1 MATSARPNVSDDLVW
16 GIARTQN
23 AFLVKRKCAGGVQ
36 FSRDPLNLVNKHS
49 RKYAGFVNSKAVG
62 IQAGENG
69 GVTVTSKRPETSNKP
84 GSNTYTATHGSG
96 TSNRKVYKAVANRAV
111 GGGYRADLRPEAVRR
126 ASAIRQ
132 SQRPKKDSP
141 EKKLRGAKA
150 RKAAAEKDA

>member
-23 AFLVKRKCAGGVQ
+23 AYLVKRKNGGGVQ

-49 RKYAGFVNSKAVG
+49 RKYAGFVNSKAIG
-62 IQAGENG
+62 IQTAENG
-69 GVTVTSKRPETSNKP
+69 GVAVTTKRPDNFHQP
-84 GSNTYTATHGSG
+84 GSNTVTTTHGSG
-96 TSNRKVYKAVANRAV
+96 SSNRKVYKSVASRTV
-111 GGGYRADLRPEAVRR
+111 CGGYRADLRPEAVFR
-126 ASAIRQ
+126 ASAIRK

-150 RKAAAEKDA
+150 RKATEKDA

>member
-49 RKYAGFVNSKAVG
+49 RKYAGFVNSKAIGVQG
-62 IQAGENG
+62 AENG
-69 GVTVTSKRPETSNKP
+69 GVAVISKRPNNCNKP

-96 TSNRKVYKAVANRAV
+96 SSNRKVYKAVASRAV
-111 GGGYRADLRPEAVRR
+111 SGGYRADLRAEAVSR
-126 ASAIRQ
+126 ASAIRL

-150 RKAAAEKDA
+150 RKAAAEKEA